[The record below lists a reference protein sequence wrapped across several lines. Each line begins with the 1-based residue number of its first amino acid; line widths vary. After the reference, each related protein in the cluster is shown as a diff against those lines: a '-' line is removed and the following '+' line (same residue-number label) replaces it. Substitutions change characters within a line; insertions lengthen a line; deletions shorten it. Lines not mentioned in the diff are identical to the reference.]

1 MDKLFIGVLLFSAL
15 FLLIGC
21 TQQGGH
27 QENITN
33 QTIQNVTE
41 NKTGD
46 FQFSLPSELPIAYVG
61 TPYFYSF
68 CNPEPT
74 GTPSEFAGYACG
86 KEGNSV
92 NPKGGTPPY
101 YISTEV
107 TGGYN
112 TYNVHTSGGAFLN
125 FTPAL
130 GDEGE
135 YNVEVCA
142 KDSGYNENHHEICK
156 NTTLYIMS
164 DTVTVKGDGEL
175 NYSLMFAL
183 ESNVK
188 AANFAGKEVVKDIII
203 GRGPTSSYVT
213 NNVSYVPTAS
223 YLYNKFT
230 AEVPAAARPCAS
242 GTECGGGAYASEEIK
257 TDSHGVELIAEGNAP
272 CGAELAGFP
281 GEYQV
286 DYYHVGLVKYM
297 GADNGYI
304 ALAITNTGTKEKAVD
319 IFLETSSELSSES
332 KNYYAATVNAQL
344 CIGYD
349 EKCVFSSSSKAG
361 SQIVNSTTVRAII
374 RPGRHLIELGTL
386 NNRFSNTNTV
396 KCPSVAKA
404 ESKVTV
410 IINGADMSDGKKS
423 VGSLYSYKEKM
434 ELNLYGN

>member
-1 MDKLFIGVLLFSAL
+1 MRIISKLIIGAILLQILLFL
-15 FLLIGC
+15 FGC

-46 FQFSLPSELPIAYVG
+46 FEFTVPSELPIAYVG

-74 GTPSEFAGYACG
+74 GTPSEFVGYACG

-101 YISTEV
+101 YISTKV

-112 TYNVHTSGGAFLN
+112 AYNVHTSGGAFLN

-142 KDSGYNENHHEICK
+142 KDSGYNENHHEICR
-156 NTTLYIMS
+156 NATLYIMS

-183 ESNVK
+183 ESNIR
-188 AANFAGKEVVKDIII
+188 AADFTGKEAVKDIST
-203 GRGPTSSYVT
+203 G
-213 NNVSYVPTAS
+213 YVPTTS
-223 YLYNKFT
+223 YIYNKVT
-230 AEVPAAARPCAS
+230 AEVPAATRPCAP
-242 GTECGGGAYASEEIK
+242 GAHCGGGAYASEEIK

-272 CGAELAGFP
+272 CGAELTDFP

-286 DYYHVGLVKYM
+286 DYYHVGYIGYK
-297 GADNGYI
+297 DNAHI
-304 ALAITNTGTKEKAVD
+304 ALAATNTGTKEKAVD
-319 IFLETSSELSSES
+319 ILLETSSELSSES
-332 KNYYAATVNAQL
+332 KNYFDSSVNAQL

-349 EKCVFSSSSKAG
+349 EKCVFSSSRKAG
-361 SQIVNSTTVRAII
+361 SQVVNSTTVRAII
-374 RPGRHLIELGTL
+374 RPGRHFIEIGTM
-386 NNRFSNTNTV
+386 NNRFANTNTV
-396 KCPSVAKA
+396 KCPSVVKA
-404 ESKVTV
+404 RSKVTV

-423 VGSLYSYKEKM
+423 VGSLYSYMGRNGVESVWSPK
-434 ELNLYGN
+434 